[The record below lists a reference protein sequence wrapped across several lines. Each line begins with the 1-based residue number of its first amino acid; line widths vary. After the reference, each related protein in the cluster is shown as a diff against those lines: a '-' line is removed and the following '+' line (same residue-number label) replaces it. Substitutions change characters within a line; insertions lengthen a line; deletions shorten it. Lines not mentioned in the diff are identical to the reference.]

1 MEESK
6 TSEEMCKSLKYTLEE
21 LLSYL
26 EYQNLCEDQVM
37 FIYFSVNGDEEK
49 AKYYKKLCDEKIKK
63 DNERYSILKTEE
75 EIKKMSPIEEQKNMS
90 PSDEE
95 DEKPVKIKKQKN
107 IKL

>member
-37 FIYFSVNGDEEK
+37 FIYFSINGYEEK
-49 AKYYKKLCDEKIKK
+49 AQYYKKLCDEKIRK
-63 DNERYSILKTEE
+63 DNERYI
-75 EIKKMSPIEEQKNMS
+75 
-90 PSDEE
+90 
-95 DEKPVKIKKQKN
+95 VY
-107 IKL
+107 